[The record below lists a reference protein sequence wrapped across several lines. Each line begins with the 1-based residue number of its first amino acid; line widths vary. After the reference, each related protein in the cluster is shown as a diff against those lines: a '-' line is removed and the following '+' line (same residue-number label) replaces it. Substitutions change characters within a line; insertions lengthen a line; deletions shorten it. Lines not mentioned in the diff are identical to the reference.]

1 MSSED
6 HAVQEI
12 LAGPKPISVEINTRD
27 IQMLYACQTSPTAY
41 MQLILA
47 KLKDAGAPVEGTL
60 NLRMAHGKVFKL
72 KDSVLE
78 EQTAFTYLWLPEQY
92 IAAIGSQVGQA

>member
-1 MSSED
+1 MSQ
-6 HAVQEI
+6 ATMQE
-12 LAGPKPISVEINTRD
+12 LLEGPKPISVEIATRD
-27 IQMLYACQTSPTAY
+27 IQMLFAMSTNPHTY

-60 NLRMAHGKVFKL
+60 TLRLAHGKVFKL

-78 EQTAFTYLWLPEQY
+78 EQPAFTYMWLPEQY
-92 IAAIGSQVGQA
+92 IEAIANGVAQA